1 MSTRSEA
8 TPSFSA
14 PGESRDL
21 LPALRD
27 LYSRHPEMHDLAPWE
42 LQSALFVLGYVD
54 GLADEAEIAAAV
66 ELARTDRLRALD
78 QLLLRRFQGK
88 VGRGLAL
95 ALDLSRRHGA
105 RGRAQSLPD
114 TATEPKKG
122 AA

>member
-1 MSTRSEA
+1 
-8 TPSFSA
+8 
-14 PGESRDL
+14 
-21 LPALRD
+21 
-27 LYSRHPEMHDLAPWE
+27 MHDLAPWE

-95 ALDLSRRHGA
+95 DLSRR
-105 RGRAQSLPD
+105 P
-114 TATEPKKG
+114 TEEPKG

>member
-8 TPSFSA
+8 APSFSA

-27 LYSRHPEMHDLAPWE
+27 LFSERPEYRHHEPWE
-42 LQSALFVLGYVD
+42 LAHVLYSLGYVED
-54 GLADEAEIAAAV
+54 FPPEAEITLAAEVTRA
-66 ELARTDRLRALD
+66 DRLRAFD

-95 ALDLSRRHGA
+95 DLSRR
-105 RGRAQSLPD
+105 P
-114 TATEPKKG
+114 TEEPKG